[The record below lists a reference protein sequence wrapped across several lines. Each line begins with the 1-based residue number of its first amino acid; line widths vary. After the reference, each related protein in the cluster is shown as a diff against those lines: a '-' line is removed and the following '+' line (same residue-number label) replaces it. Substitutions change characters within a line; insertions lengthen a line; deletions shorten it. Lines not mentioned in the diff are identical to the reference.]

1 MFWWQAEGEE
11 LGLLLQQTLKQLE
24 QDHTGRVEANKDML
38 RLYTSRDYE
47 SLDRLDPSLRQMPR
61 GDDMRIRLNVAQ
73 NMVDTIVSRV
83 GKSRPKPMYLTR
95 RGDYNLRTRALR
107 LTDIMEGIFH
117 QTKLYEVMPRIFRDA
132 AIFDIAAL
140 KVGREGDGLFVE
152 RVWPNELRW
161 DLNAAYL
168 ADQPPAMHQ
177 VKRVP
182 LETMVLTFPEFET
195 EIRADSEQGSNP
207 NPSMGDHAQD
217 TNMVQCCESW
227 HLPSITGADDGRH
240 VISMGTLILSDDPWK
255 YGRYP
260 FVFLKWGDAG
270 VGFAGQSLVEQL
282 RPIQM
287 EINKLALRIQ
297 QAMHLLAVPWIYVQ
311 AGSRVVDS
319 HLRNQP
325 GTIINYVGEPPI
337 SYTPT
342 SMHPEVYSHLD
353 RLYQRAYEIAGI
365 SELSATGKKP
375 AGLESGAALRT
386 YHDIE
391 TERFVNIAQR
401 YEQSFMDAAAW
412 IKDLAQEIVEDSG
425 SFPVKGIKN
434 NALREMDFKQI
445 NMAESDYI
453 LQAYPTSLL
462 PSTPAGRLAA
472 VTELIQSGII
482 TQRDHIVRLL
492 DFPDLQSV
500 TSLYDTLDRDMEWR
514 VSEILETETYHA
526 PEPYMDLMF
535 AKERMTIAYL
545 EGQQDGLE
553 GTKLEMMTQF
563 IDTCSAMIQTAQQQ
577 PPGGAPEAPPPGP
590 AMPPLPP
597 GMPPLPPGMPPLPPG
612 MPPLGGGPGGPPEL
626 PAPSPGMDEIATM
639 EGLPA

>member
-1 MFWWQAEGEE
+1 MMFWWKSEGEE

-24 QDHTGRVEANKDML
+24 QDHSARIESNRDML

-61 GDDMRIRLNVAQ
+61 GGEDTRIRLKVAQ
-73 NMVDTIVSRV
+73 NRVDTIVSRV
-83 GKSRPKPMYLTR
+83 GKSRPRPMYLTK

-117 QTKLYEVMPRIFRDA
+117 QTGLYEQMPRIFRDA
-132 AIFDIAAL
+132 AIFDVAAL

-182 LETMVLTFPEFET
+182 LETMCLTFPEFET
-195 EIRADSEQGSNP
+195 EIRENSEQGANQ
-207 NPSMGDHAQD
+207 NPSMGDHAHD
-217 TNMVQCCESW
+217 TDMVECSESW
-227 HLPSITGADDGRH
+227 HLPSISGAADGRH
-240 VISMGTLILSDDPWK
+240 VISMGSLVLSDDEWN
-255 YGRYP
+255 YNRYP

-342 SMHPEVYSHLD
+342 SMHPEVYAHLD

-365 SELSATGKKP
+365 SELAATGKKP
-375 AGLESGAALRT
+375 PGLESGAALRT

-401 YEQSFMDAAAW
+401 YETAFMDAAAW
-412 IKDLAQEIVEDSG
+412 FKDLAQEIVEDTG

-434 NALREMDFKQI
+434 NSLREMDFKKI
-445 NMAESDYI
+445 NMGESDYI

-514 VSEILETETYHA
+514 ISEILESETYHA

-563 IDTCSAMIQTAQQQ
+563 IDTCSAMLQTAQQ
-577 PPGGAPEAPPPGP
+577 PPGATPEAPGP
-590 AMPPLPP
+590 AMPPPESVAAGAPLLTPP
-597 GMPPLPPGMPPLPPG
+597 QGMG
-612 MPPLGGGPGGPPEL
+612 
-626 PAPSPGMDEIATM
+626 EIATT
-639 EGLPA
+639 ETGLPS